1 MENTTNLKGYT
12 LLINQDIDA
21 YESTC
26 DAVDIINY
34 SPSNDLNEAIK
45 SIELDF
51 EKVVDSFFIN
61 HDTET
66 IDISLVRE
74 GDDIIWG

>member
-12 LLINQDIDA
+12 LLINQDINA

-26 DAVDIINY
+26 DLVDINVY
-34 SPSNDLNEAIK
+34 SPSNDLNEAIEK
-45 SIELDF
+45 IELYF
-51 EKVVDSFFIN
+51 EKVVDSFDIN

-66 IDISLVRE
+66 IDISLVQ
-74 GDDIIWG
+74 GDDIIWL

>member
-1 MENTTNLKGYT
+1 MENSTNLKGYT

-34 SPSNDLNEAIK
+34 SPSNDLNEAIEK
-45 SIELDF
+45 IERFTSDLSSWQELKND
-51 EKVVDSFFIN
+51 EA
-61 HDTET
+61 
-66 IDISLVRE
+66 SLGRNK
-74 GDDIIWG
+74 

>member
-21 YESTC
+21 YESWC

-34 SPSNDLNEAIK
+34 SPSNDLNEAIEK
-45 SIELDF
+45 IELYF

-66 IDISLVRE
+66 IDISLVQ
-74 GDDIIWG
+74 GDDIIWL